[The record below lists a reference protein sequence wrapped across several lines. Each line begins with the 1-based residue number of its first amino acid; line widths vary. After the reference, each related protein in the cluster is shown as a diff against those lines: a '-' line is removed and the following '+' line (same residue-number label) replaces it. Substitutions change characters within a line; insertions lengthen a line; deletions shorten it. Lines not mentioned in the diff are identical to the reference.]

1 MKGILKG
8 ISIFIG
14 CLFITWFLY
23 YNFLGD
29 IVSRVISDAP
39 LAYLTTMIIAAL
51 TLFVIIKSIIDKKFK
66 KEYIDIIAIIYF
78 IIIMILTFFKGSYAG
93 ININPLD
100 IVNELNDY
108 FGHALL
114 LLISN
119 IFIYVPVS
127 IYIKFKTRV
136 SNKNLVSVFLVYII
150 IVEIAQFALNRG
162 ILDINDIITNTLG
175 FIMGLYIYSYIL
187 RMIKSKS
194 KDVECKS
201 VLD

>member
-1 MKGILKG
+1 MKSIVKN
-8 ISIFIG
+8 IFIFIG

-23 YNFLGD
+23 YNFLGN
-29 IVSRVISDAP
+29 IVSRVISDAQ
-39 LAYLTTMIIAAL
+39 LAYLSIMVITAL
-51 TLFVIIKSIIDKKFK
+51 TLFIIVRSIIDKKFNK
-66 KEYIDIIAIIYF
+66 GYTDIIAIMYF
-78 IIIMILTFFKGSYAG
+78 IIIMILTFFKGSYSG
-93 ININPLD
+93 VNLNPFEIIN
-100 IVNELNDY
+100 EFNDY

-127 IYIKFKTRV
+127 IYIKFKTRI

-150 IVEIAQFALNRG
+150 IVEITQFTLNRG

-175 FIMGLYIYSYIL
+175 FTMGIYIYSYII

-194 KDVECKS
+194 KYLECKS

>member
-1 MKGILKG
+1 MKSIVKN
-8 ISIFIG
+8 ICIFIG

-23 YNFLGD
+23 YNFLGN

-39 LAYLTTMIIAAL
+39 LAYLSIMVITAL
-51 TLFVIIKSIIDKKFK
+51 TLFIIVRSIIDKKFNK
-66 KEYIDIIAIIYF
+66 GYTDIIAIMYF
-78 IIIMILTFFKGSYAG
+78 IIIMILTFFKGSYSG
-93 ININPLD
+93 VNLNPFEIIN
-100 IVNELNDY
+100 EFNDY

-127 IYIKFKTRV
+127 IYIKFKTRI

-150 IVEIAQFALNRG
+150 IVEITQFTLNRG

-175 FIMGLYIYSYIL
+175 FTMGIYIYSCII

-194 KDVECKS
+194 KYLECKS
-201 VLD
+201 ILD

>member
-1 MKGILKG
+1 MKSIVKN
-8 ISIFIG
+8 ICIFIG
-14 CLFITWFLY
+14 CLFIIWFLY

-39 LAYLTTMIIAAL
+39 LAYLSIMVIIAI
-51 TLFVIIKSIIDKKFK
+51 TLFIIVRSIIDKKFNK
-66 KEYIDIIAIIYF
+66 GYIDIIAIMYF
-78 IIIMILTFFKGSYAG
+78 IIIMILTFFKGNYSG
-93 ININPLD
+93 VNLNPFEIIN
-100 IVNELNDY
+100 EFNDY

-127 IYIKFKTRV
+127 IYIKFKTRI

-150 IVEIAQFALNRG
+150 IVEITQFTLNRG

-175 FIMGLYIYSYIL
+175 FTMGIYIYSCIV

-194 KDVECKS
+194 KYLECKS